1 MATIPSARL
10 TISPGPAP
18 QSVVV
23 GVRGALDVGA
33 AAGLQ
38 RVLDGILDDCDIRTM
53 RVDLHEVH
61 GVDADGVTALAAVAG
76 RADHIGALVTLI
88 DPPELLCQALETAGL
103 TGLIR
108 MVHQDR
114 QPPWPATKMDRCQA
128 QAEHPAGRLL
138 LLERCDLSTPL
149 ST

>member
-1 MATIPSARL
+1 MATTPSAFL
-10 TISPGPAP
+10 TISPRSAL

-38 RVLDGILDDCDIRTM
+38 RVLDGIVDDCDSCTM
-53 RVDLHEVH
+53 SVDLHEVD
-61 GVDADGVTALAAVAG
+61 GIDADGVTALAVVAG
-76 RADHIGALVTLI
+76 RADRRGLEVMLI

-108 MVHQDR
+108 MVDQDR
-114 QPPWPATKMDRCQA
+114 QPPWPATKMDRRQA

-138 LLERCDLSTPL
+138 LLERPNLSTPL